1 MFGLGKKKEKVENL
15 KNKKEA
21 PIVNKKE
28 PTKKKVN
35 PTSKKKTTQKKFS
48 LMDLYDDMIAN
59 VNSGDIIID
68 DAPKTLTDGE
78 LNLGWGKIISKSSI
92 IKLFILNHNQS
103 WISKEVKK
111 NIKNYTTSGI
121 YTVKFNYFI
130 HLSPY
135 TINWN
140 SPKMKDKLKRW
151 DRRIQNDTVDRDN
164 VFQKR
169 ETAAGTRYLQD
180 NIDSFEYYNQVDIF
194 NHRSL
199 SKFSLTIELIGDR
212 NNIEDFEQAVANF
225 KAISGMEGL
234 EFTEVKAD
242 IYEWMRAKLPT
253 SLRISPQI
261 VDKTFYV
268 PLSDDTVTSMLS
280 VSQGKMG
287 NKGVP
292 LGIDVNSGLPV
303 FHVFREDH
311 KDAEN
316 ILVSAGTGGGK
327 SVFTKNI
334 IVWALKEQ
342 LSVVV
347 LDYEGDEY
355 TNLAHYINSG
365 NAGEAII
372 VNMNAG
378 SGKYF
383 DPLKIAELTGVDEI
397 DRDAKQSAVDFTKAM
412 FRILLAEEGKVSL
425 EEDSIISEVI
435 TKVYREHAITDN
447 PKTWSRSL
455 DLSVYDVYNTLIR
468 QIERRA
474 WMEKGADAT
483 LQKVAE
489 RMRLKLKKYFV
500 PGESEYGT
508 FGEQLD
514 IKTIR
519 NSRFIVFSFGQ
530 KGADQQGANE
540 VKIALKQLCI
550 SKITNEISN
559 YNKYV
564 KGLKFTLKVWEEVQR
579 FVNIKGAEDIM
590 QNCVTGGRKR
600 GDISFIITNDL
611 ASLLDGKSE
620 FMKALKTNLTGYFI
634 GYIPDKDTRELFC
647 ELFGLNLFL
656 PALNRIFQEN
666 SQPENKDSS
675 GKQVENPYRKAFL
688 VKLNATTKSPA
699 VQAVVKAA
707 VSPTILASN
716 VFDGGKSE
724 DMEDNT

>member
-21 PIVNKKE
+21 PIVKKKE
-28 PTKKKVN
+28 PAKKKVN
-35 PTSKKKTTQKKFS
+35 PTPKKKTTQKKFS

-78 LNLGWGKIISKSSI
+78 LNLGWGKIVTKSSI

-103 WISKEVKK
+103 WISKEVLK

-303 FHVFREDH
+303 FHVFREDP

-447 PKTWSRSL
+447 P
-455 DLSVYDVYNTLIR
+455 
-468 QIERRA
+468 
-474 WMEKGADAT
+474 
-483 LQKVAE
+483 
-489 RMRLKLKKYFV
+489 
-500 PGESEYGT
+500 
-508 FGEQLD
+508 
-514 IKTIR
+514 
-519 NSRFIVFSFGQ
+519 
-530 KGADQQGANE
+530 
-540 VKIALKQLCI
+540 IASHI
-550 SKITNEISN
+550 
-559 YNKYV
+559 
-564 KGLKFTLKVWEEVQR
+564 F
-579 FVNIKGAEDIM
+579 
-590 QNCVTGGRKR
+590 
-600 GDISFIITNDL
+600 
-611 ASLLDGKSE
+611 
-620 FMKALKTNLTGYFI
+620 LTC
-634 GYIPDKDTRELFC
+634 LF
-647 ELFGLNLFL
+647 F
-656 PALNRIFQEN
+656 P
-666 SQPENKDSS
+666 S
-675 GKQVENPYRKAFL
+675 
-688 VKLNATTKSPA
+688 
-699 VQAVVKAA
+699 
-707 VSPTILASN
+707 
-716 VFDGGKSE
+716 
-724 DMEDNT
+724 